1 MVLKYLLKCTFLS
14 LNLNNTK
21 DKNVICQINIKSSYT
36 KEMKKTLKEKLLEK
50 ILAIKRIFKQ
60 KMQLNLNLKIKN

>member
-36 KEMKKTLKEKLLEK
+36 KEMKKILKEKLLEK
-50 ILAIKRIFKQ
+50 NISHKTDF
-60 KMQLNLNLKIKN
+60 